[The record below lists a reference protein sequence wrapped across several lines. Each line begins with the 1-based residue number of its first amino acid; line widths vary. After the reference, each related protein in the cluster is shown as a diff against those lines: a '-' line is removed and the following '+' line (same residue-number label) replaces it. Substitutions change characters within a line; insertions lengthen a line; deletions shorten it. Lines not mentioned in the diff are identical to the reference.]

1 MLGGSC
7 KSRKNR
13 ARLLSGHPNPK
24 PGQTVANGLSQ
35 LARNQPAF
43 GRPAGRSIALSIP
56 VFWQH
61 VRQAF
66 RQFRKSPG
74 FAVAAIL
81 SLALGIGANTAIF
94 TLLDQVLL
102 RPLPVSRSDQ
112 LVRLDW
118 QGQHYS
124 VNISGDSLSYP
135 AYRDFRDRNQVFS
148 GVICR
153 FGLSLSV
160 AYPGRTELLDGELV
174 SGNYFDVLGVGAA
187 AGRVFSPSDDQTPG
201 GHPLAVLSYAYW
213 ESRLHRDPTI
223 VGKTIIVDGLPLTII
238 GVARRGFD
246 GIELGY
252 SPRIWIPVAMKSQM
266 TRGYFADFF
275 NLENRRAFWLQVFA
289 RLRPGVTLQQAQVSL
304 QPLFHSMLGEE
315 LRGKGFE
322 NASATARSEFLKSS
336 IQVLPASQGRA
347 SLREN
352 YELPLHILMGIVG
365 LVLMIACANV
375 ANLLL
380 ERAVG
385 RRREIAVRMALGAR
399 LGHIVRQSLTESIL
413 LALVGGVAGLFLA
426 VWTDAALVAFLSTGE
441 TPLGI
446 TTTPDLR
453 ILAFTLVVCLAT
465 GLLFGLAPVFAARRV
480 DVASS
485 LKDSARSVTA
495 AHGWFRNALVVA
507 QVALSAVLLI
517 GAGQFLRTLVN
528 LRTLDLGLDT
538 KNVVI
543 FSVNPS
549 LNGYGKEKSRQLYR
563 ELLQRVRETP
573 GVQSSGASA
582 IAILADDW
590 WDSDITVDS
599 GTKSANAE
607 SPNFSLVSPGYFS
620 TLRIPMVAGR
630 DFSAADAGSK
640 QKVAVVNQVLAQQY
654 FGGRNPIGHRI
665 GMGDDP
671 GTKTDIEIVGV
682 MKDAKYNNL
691 RTPVRPQVFLDDD
704 QNDDIQRINFYV
716 KTAAGPH
723 SMYSVLRRAV
733 QQVDPN
739 IPVFDLRTLAE
750 QADISIVRE
759 RLIAS
764 LAAAFSLL
772 ATVLAAVGVYALIA
786 YSVARRTCEIGIR
799 VALGAPNQTVL
810 WTIMREVFAL
820 VLAGACIAVL
830 AAWTLARFVASQLY
844 GVAPHDTLST
854 AAAILLL
861 AAVATAAGYLPARRA
876 LRINPIAALGSE

>member
-1 MLGGSC
+1 ML
-7 KSRKNR
+7 
-13 ARLLSGHPNPK
+13 
-24 PGQTVANGLSQ
+24 
-35 LARNQPAF
+35 
-43 GRPAGRSIALSIP
+43 
-56 VFWQH
+56 WQH
-61 VRQAF
+61 IRFALRQL
-66 RQFRKSPG
+66 RQNPG
-74 FAVAAIL
+74 FSLAAVL

-94 TLLDQVLL
+94 TMLDRVLL
-102 RPLPVSRSDQ
+102 RPLPVPHPEQ
-112 LVRLDW
+112 LVRLNW
-118 QGQHYS
+118 EGPHYAI
-124 VNISGDSLSYP
+124 NMGGDSLSYP

-153 FGLSLSV
+153 FRVRLSV

-174 SGNYFDVLGVGAA
+174 SGNYFDVLGVGAPI
-187 AGRVFSPSDDQTPG
+187 GRVFIPQDDRVPG

-213 ESRLHRDPTI
+213 NSRFHGDPNI
-223 VGKTIIVDGLPLTII
+223 VGRVITVDGLPLTII
-238 GVARRGFD
+238 GVAQSSFNGV
-246 GIELGY
+246 ELGY
-252 SPRIWIPVAMKSQM
+252 SPRIWIPIAMKEQM
-266 TRGYFADFF
+266 TQGFFADYF
-275 NLENRRAFWLQVFA
+275 NLDNRRAFWLQVFA
-289 RLRPGVTLQQAQVSL
+289 RLRPGVTPEQAQASL
-304 QPLFHSMLGEE
+304 QPLFHSMLQAE
-315 LRGKGFE
+315 LHGKGFE
-322 NASATARSEFLKSS
+322 NSAAKDRSEFLKSS
-336 IQVLPASQGRA
+336 IQVLPASQGGA
-347 SLREN
+347 SLREE
-352 YELPLHILMGIVG
+352 YENPLRILMGIVV
-365 LVLMIACANV
+365 LVLIIACANV

-380 ERAVG
+380 ERAVA
-385 RRREIAVRMALGAR
+385 RRREIAVRLALGAR
-399 LGHIVRQSLTESIL
+399 ISHIIRQSLTESVL
-413 LALVGGVAGLFLA
+413 LAVLGGVAGLFVA
-426 VWTDAALVAFLSTGE
+426 VWTDAALVSFLSTGE

-446 TTTPDLR
+446 ATTPDLR

-465 GLLFGLAPVFAARRV
+465 GLVFGLAPVFAARRV

-485 LKDSARSVTA
+485 LKDSTRSVTA
-495 AHGWFRNALVVA
+495 AHGWFRNVLVVA

-538 KNVVI
+538 KNVVA

-573 GVQSSGASA
+573 GVQSSAASA

-590 WDSDITVDS
+590 WNSDITIDS
-599 GTKSANAE
+599 GSKSANAE

-620 TLRIPMVAGR
+620 TLRIPIVAGR
-630 DFSAADAGSK
+630 DFSAADAASK
-640 QKVAVVNQVLAQQY
+640 QKVAVVNQVLVQQY
-654 FGGRNPIGHRI
+654 FAGRNPIGHRL
-665 GMGDDP
+665 GMGSDP
-671 GTKTDIEIVGV
+671 GTKTDIEIIGV

-704 QNDDIQRINFYV
+704 QNDDIQQVNFYV
-716 KTAAGPH
+716 KTAADPH
-723 SMYSVLRRAV
+723 SMYTVLRRAV

-739 IPVFDLRTLAE
+739 IPIFDLRTLAE

-764 LAAAFSLL
+764 LAAAFALL

-786 YSVARRTCEIGIR
+786 YSVARRTREIGIR

-861 AAVATAAGYLPARRA
+861 AAVALVAGYLPARRA
-876 LRINPIAALGSE
+876 LRINPITALGSQ